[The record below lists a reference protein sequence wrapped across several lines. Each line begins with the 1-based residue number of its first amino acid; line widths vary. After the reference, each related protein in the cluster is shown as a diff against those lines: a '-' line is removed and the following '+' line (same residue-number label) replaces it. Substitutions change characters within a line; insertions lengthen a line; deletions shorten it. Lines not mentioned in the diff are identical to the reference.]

1 MFSGPAEEQTQSSH
15 SGISLQFKIYT
26 SYSLVWKAKEAS
38 CANIHMKGL
47 SGKSLWLSKLW
58 MQGPV
63 GQPVVLSTQAY
74 LSYLSF
80 SRFQASLIQDWF
92 LPEVK
97 DIKTTYG
104 CSFVVCATFPPRCSY
119 FFPCASPYFTPA
131 FTYSLWTYCVLFAWP
146 FSQIFLSSLC
156 GDNMLW

>member
-26 SYSLVWKAKEAS
+26 SYSLVGKAKEAS

-97 DIKTTYG
+97 DIKTI
-104 CSFVVCATFPPRCSY
+104 
-119 FFPCASPYFTPA
+119 
-131 FTYSLWTYCVLFAWP
+131 YSRTLCDRKNWNLFKLHQYQNIWIK
-146 FSQIFLSSLC
+146 FSVYSSHGISAVEIYKLQ
-156 GDNMLW
+156 LE